1 MKDIHP
7 VFNKIISR
15 EEKEQFLKQRAKV
28 IWLTGLSGSGKT
40 TLGSAL
46 EKELFKKGY
55 LSQILDGDNIRTGI
69 NNNLGFSVE
78 DRVENIRRIAEVA
91 KIFMNSGLIVI
102 SCFISPTKQ
111 IRDLAKEIIGKENFI
126 EVFINAPLHVCEDR
140 DVKGLYHKARMG
152 LISDFT
158 GINSPFHI
166 PEDPDIEIRTD
177 HSRIDDSLH
186 SLIDFI
192 LPRIKYKNE

>member
-192 LPRIKYKNE
+192 LPRIKYKSE